1 MDSNR
6 PGGFF
11 GSGGVTTTPWLRA
24 TLPRRPRGDG
34 RSPTGA
40 TVAWLLGRVRTGAV
54 VALIGG
60 WALFWGAIARYQ
72 YSQGEPLSA
81 AVVAALFVLPAILAI
96 SDVIDPLPDVE
107 RVGVS

>member
-1 MDSNR
+1 MAPIDP
-6 PGGFF
+6 PGA
-11 GSGGVTTTPWLRA
+11 SD
-24 TLPRRPRGDG
+24 GDG
-34 RSPTGA
+34 RPPTGA

-54 VALIGG
+54 VAPIGG

-72 YSQGEPLSA
+72 HSQGESLSA

-96 SDVIDPLPDVE
+96 SYVVDPLPDVE